1 LYKFKRLKAKLKS
14 FCNSSYVLFNNSSFA
29 TKIYLPVIIFFSFS
43 RTIALNFLLALLLQT
58 AFPTFFEVT
67 KPICKFSLDLKKA
80 TKDGV
85 CHFLPL

>member
-1 LYKFKRLKAKLKS
+1 MIF
-14 FCNSSYVLFNNSSFA
+14 SSFS
-29 TKIYLPVIIFFSFS
+29 K
-43 RTIALNFLLALLLQT
+43 TIARSLLLALALQT

-67 KPICKFSLDLKKA
+67 KAILRFSLELKKA